1 MATLVLDFADDADR
15 IQSSKSKD
23 FHKYLF
29 SENLCKY
36 WIFNPLKDTLY
47 PLLLEKNKR
56 DYVDYLEQQKKI
68 EEERKI
74 AAAIAEENRRV
85 AIERQ
90 KQLDEEKI

>member
-1 MATLVLDFADDADR
+1 
-15 IQSSKSKD
+15 
-23 FHKYLF
+23 
-29 SENLCKY
+29 
-36 WIFNPLKDTLY
+36 
-47 PLLLEKNKR
+47 LLEKNKR